1 MFQIIIGHYVLKKMF
16 TNKYLQ
22 KILESASIQLAYNFA
37 NVVYLKVIVLLVVL
51 LQHPSL
57 TH

>member
-1 MFQIIIGHYVLKKMF
+1 MCLKNY

-22 KILESASIQLAYNFA
+22 KILGSASIHLAENFA
-37 NVVYLKVIVLLVVL
+37 NVVYLKVIVLLLVL

-57 TH
+57 AH